1 MLIEISIYSL
11 LLWILSAV
19 IGGYYLGV
27 SSTTRSWKPIKKI
40 IAEKGL
46 PNDDDDDDDDEVPT
60 GLIRDNYGVLDAPY
74 KMVLCVNMGLKMEKG
89 KIAAQC
95 SHATLGAFKMA
106 SQHSVSAVRWWQRTG
121 QAKIAVKIEN
131 DLRMEE
137 LASLARKAGLVTYIV
152 MDAGRTQIAAG
163 SKTVLAIGPAPV
175 KIIDKFTSS
184 LKLL

>member
-1 MLIEISIYSL
+1 MEISTYMLMLILIAAACVGYRFGVISANLQKSIDKS
-11 LLWILSAV
+11 
-19 IGGYYLGV
+19 
-27 SSTTRSWKPIKKI
+27 IKDSGP
-40 IAEKGL
+40 A
-46 PNDDDDDDDDEVPT
+46 NDDDDDDGD
-60 GLIRDNYGVLDAPY
+60 GASGSIRDSYGLLDAPY

-106 SQHSVSAVRWWQRTG
+106 SQYSASAVRWWQRTG
-121 QAKIAVKIEN
+121 QAKIAVKIDN
-131 DLRMEE
+131 DLKMEE
-137 LASLARKAGLVTYIV
+137 LAAVARKAGLVTYIV

-175 KIIDKFTSS
+175 KVIDKFTSS